1 MTIDNLSFQIN
12 DKIQLNTKLWSPKK
26 NIKAVIIIVHGLA
39 EHIGR
44 YNHVGDFFSSSGYAV
59 EGYDLRGHGNSDGKK
74 VYMDSIFDCPIC
86 FDTISGSAHQ
96 CLNGHTFCGACLNSV
111 VGNSAGYFPCRKL

>member
-44 YNHVGDFFSSSGYAV
+44 YNHVGDFFSHLDMLLKA
-59 EGYDLRGHGNSDGKK
+59 
-74 VYMDSIFDCPIC
+74 M
-86 FDTISGSAHQ
+86 T
-96 CLNGHTFCGACLNSV
+96 
-111 VGNSAGYFPCRKL
+111 